1 MKKIFSVTAM
11 LLICPVFLSGCW
23 DRKEINDLA
32 FVLGTAVDKEGS
44 EYRTSVQI
52 ALPGELG
59 GPGGKGSTDG
69 KGWYVESKTGKTIRL
84 STLESQRSTSREFNV
99 SSRRSLIIGDALAR
113 EGIGS
118 ILDVF
123 TRTPQNRLLSV
134 VAVAEG
140 PAYKILDTDA
150 PLESFPAEMVRE
162 LVLSFTRTPIT
173 IRLLLNDLLSE
184 GIDLTLPIIKVDSS
198 VAPKVGEAVKN
209 VKLNGLAIFKGDRM
223 VGSLKD
229 EMAKIIIIAMNQN
242 KNLGT
247 TIPAPMGEGALNVS
261 FSQSNV
267 KLVPVIHGDEVIM
280 KINIKLVGTVSE
292 AVSEFT
298 PSSNMGMLK
307 IQQSVEEK
315 VQSDLTKA
323 MKIVQGEYQADSL
336 GFGQAIHHQK
346 PKDWDRLKSRWQDIY
361 PHVQTEIAVN
371 MHLETVGQA
380 LEPMGLPEKEIIH
393 D

>member
-150 PLESFPAEMVRE
+150 PLESFPTEMVRE

-184 GIDLTLPIIKVDSS
+184 GVDPTLPIIKVDSS
-198 VAPKVGEAVKN
+198 VPPKVGKAVKN
-209 VKLNGLAIFKGDRM
+209 VKLHGLAILKGDRM
-223 VGSLKD
+223 VGSLND
-229 EMAKIIIIAMNQN
+229 EMAKIVIIAMNQN

-247 TIPAPMGEGALNVS
+247 TIPAPLGEGTLTVS
-261 FSQSNV
+261 FTQSNV
-267 KLVPVIHGDEVIM
+267 KLVPVIHGDEVVM

-315 VQSDLTKA
+315 VQSDLIKA
-323 MKIVQGEYQADSL
+323 MKILQGEYQADSL
-336 GFGQAIHHQK
+336 GFGRAIHHQK